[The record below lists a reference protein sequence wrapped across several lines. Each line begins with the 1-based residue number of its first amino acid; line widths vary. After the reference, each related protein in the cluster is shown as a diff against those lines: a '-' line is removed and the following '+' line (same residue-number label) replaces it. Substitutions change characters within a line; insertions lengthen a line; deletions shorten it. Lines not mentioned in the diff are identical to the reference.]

1 MDLLIKNARF
11 TDPETGRESAVSAG
25 IKDGKICS
33 LQWEGESREESEG
46 AERTVDAKGAYLLPG
61 MIDFH
66 THLFTGGS
74 AFGLNGDLL
83 LPSGVT
89 APPYPSKWKV
99 PVQRHERLSP
109 AGGNGVF

>member
-46 AERTVDAKGAYLLPG
+46 AERTV
-61 MIDFH
+61 
-66 THLFTGGS
+66 
-74 AFGLNGDLL
+74 
-83 LPSGVT
+83 
-89 APPYPSKWKV
+89 
-99 PVQRHERLSP
+99 LSLIHI
-109 AGGNGVF
+109 

>member
-46 AERTVDAKGAYLLPG
+46 PKGQW
-61 MIDFH
+61 MRR
-66 THLFTGGS
+66 
-74 AFGLNGDLL
+74 
-83 LPSGVT
+83 
-89 APPYPSKWKV
+89 V
-99 PVQRHERLSP
+99 PIFFRE
-109 AGGNGVF
+109 